1 MMAVQV
7 ILTELHTQSWI
18 ARLKSTLI
26 GWRWAVTSRGTA
38 SNSVL
43 DFEMALKTA
52 HGFSLALL
60 FNQRH
65 RHVIFLY
72 YNTSEWQIISWK
84 PFLKRAAIKSARIV
98 DMLL

>member
-1 MMAVQV
+1 MK
-7 ILTELHTQSWI
+7 HC
-18 ARLKSTLI
+18 LKYD
-26 GWRWAVTSRGTA
+26 GRA
-38 SNSVL
+38 SNINRIAYSKLNHTVKKHSDWLEMSSDFTRGIASNLL

-72 YNTSEWQIISWK
+72 YNTSE
-84 PFLKRAAIKSARIV
+84 
-98 DMLL
+98 

>member
-1 MMAVQV
+1 M
-7 ILTELHTQSWI
+7 
-18 ARLKSTLI
+18 
-26 GWRWAVTSRGTA
+26 TSREIA
-38 SNSVL
+38 SNLL

-72 YNTSEWQIISWK
+72 YNTCEWQIIS
-84 PFLKRAAIKSARIV
+84 
-98 DMLL
+98 

>member
-1 MMAVQV
+1 M
-7 ILTELHTQSWI
+7 
-18 ARLKSTLI
+18 I
-26 GWRWAVTSRGTA
+26 GWRWAVTSHGIA
-38 SNSVL
+38 SSLL

-65 RHVIFLY
+65 RHVTFLY
-72 YNTSEWQIISWK
+72 YNAPEWQMISWK

-98 DMLL
+98 DDMLL

>member
-1 MMAVQV
+1 M
-7 ILTELHTQSWI
+7 
-18 ARLKSTLI
+18 
-26 GWRWAVTSRGTA
+26 TSRGIV
-38 SNSVL
+38 SNLL

-72 YNTSEWQIISWK
+72 YNTSEWQIIS
-84 PFLKRAAIKSARIV
+84 
-98 DMLL
+98 